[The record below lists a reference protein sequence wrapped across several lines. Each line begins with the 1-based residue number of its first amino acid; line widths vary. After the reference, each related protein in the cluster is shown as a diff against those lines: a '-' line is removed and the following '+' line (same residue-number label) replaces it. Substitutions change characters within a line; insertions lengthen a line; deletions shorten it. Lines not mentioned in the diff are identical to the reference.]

1 MMFSPKSPRQAIA
14 LMAICAG
21 LWSIAGIFIKLI
33 PWNPL
38 VIAGLRSLI
47 AAMVVFVFML
57 VTKRRIKVNRSSI
70 MGGLFVAGTFFAFV
84 SANKMTTSAN
94 AIVLQFTSPVF
105 IMVISALLFHQ
116 RFHAADLITVIVTL
130 SGISLFFF
138 DKLGSGNLL
147 GNCMGILAGLFMAGM
162 YVITGRT
169 DEDSRM
175 SGILL
180 GHVITALIGVPM
192 IFVFPTPVTT
202 TAVLSILSLGVIQL
216 GIPYVLYGLAV
227 KICPPLAC
235 SLIGAIEPL
244 LNPVWVFLFNGEVPG
259 IYALI
264 GGAIVISAVTGW
276 CVWRDRFVANSSK
289 ADSTNV

>member
-1 MMFSPKSPRQAIA
+1 MSSSKLQRHAIM

-38 VIAGLRSLI
+38 VIAGMRSAI
-47 AAMVVFVFML
+47 AAIVVFVFML
-57 VTKRRIKVNRSSI
+57 ATKRQIKINRSSI
-70 MGGLFVAGTFFAFV
+70 IGGIFVAGTFFAFV
-84 SANKMTTSAN
+84 SANKMTTAAN

-105 IMVISALLFHQ
+105 ILIISALVFHQ
-116 RFHAADLITVIVTL
+116 RFRTIDLITVIVTL

-138 DKLGSGNLL
+138 DQLGAGNLL

-180 GHVITALIGVPM
+180 GHVFTALIGLPM
-192 IFVFPTPVTT
+192 IFFFPTPVTT
-202 TAVLSILSLGVIQL
+202 TAVLSILALGVIQL

-227 KICPPLAC
+227 KNCPPLAC
-235 SLIGAIEPL
+235 SLVGAIEPL
-244 LNPVWVFLFNGEVPG
+244 LNPVWVFLFNGEAPG
-259 IYALI
+259 VYALV
-264 GGAIVISAVTGW
+264 GGAIVIGAVTGW
-276 CVWRDRFVANSSK
+276 CVWRDRFVANSSNANSMK
-289 ADSTNV
+289 G